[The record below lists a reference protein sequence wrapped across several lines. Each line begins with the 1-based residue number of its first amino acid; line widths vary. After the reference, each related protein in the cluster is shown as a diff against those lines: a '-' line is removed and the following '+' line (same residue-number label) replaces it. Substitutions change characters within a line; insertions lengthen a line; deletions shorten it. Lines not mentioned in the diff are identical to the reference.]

1 MLVLIANAGVL
12 EVSEDLAIQGNG
24 TFEREL
30 DAQSSPFFTGQ
41 KLSESIVPIYLSHE
55 NATSFYHSDFELIL
69 CNNSTIYYES
79 ASDLSAAKHS
89 LSNANYKLGVCT
101 GFYYIGAQNKTF
113 YFESSPD
120 LSEALVRSEAE
131 GRSVL
136 CARVIN
142 KSYIHKRTV
151 DSLTWLEGNYS
162 LDWNFLVLDTEYPE
176 AGDDD
181 WLVCPNSP

>member
-101 GFYYIGAQNKTF
+101 GFYFIGAQKKSF
-113 YFESSPD
+113 SFESSPD
-120 LSEALVRSEAE
+120 LSEALVKSEAE
-131 GRSVL
+131 GRSIVR
-136 CARVIN
+136 AHVVN
-142 KSYIHKRTV
+142 QSYPHKRYT
-151 DSLTWLEGNYS
+151 DTLTWLEGNYS
-162 LDWNFLVLDTEYPE
+162 LDWAFLVIDVDHPE

-181 WLVCPNSP
+181 WLPCP